1 MSTDAIVLLRN
12 DHTEVRKLFREFQKP
27 QTTDARKGAIVTK
40 VIELLTAHTYIEN
53 EVMYPRVRALLPDLE
68 DDILES
74 YEEHHVADVLVME
87 LHQMTPKDERFEAK
101 TTVLIENVTHH
112 MDEEEQDW
120 FPKVREGLGRRQL
133 QELGEELLAAKKRP
147 PKHRRRP
154 VPSRRPSTP
163 SSPSDRPRV
172 CRPGH
177 GGSPRSGLWGC
188 RARSTRVRV
197 TVRCPSRP
205 SRRRRG

>member
-1 MSTDAIVLLRN
+1 MRFPQSSTIPPWRFFVSTDAIVLLRN

-133 QELGEELLAAKKRP
+133 QELGEELLAAKKKA
-147 PKHRRRP
+147 PKSP
-154 VPSRRPSTP
+154 AAPSAIKKAKKE
-163 SSPSDRPRV
+163 
-172 CRPGH
+172 
-177 GGSPRSGLWGC
+177 WGIK
-188 RARSTRVRV
+188 
-197 TVRCPSRP
+197 
-205 SRRRRG
+205 

>member
-74 YEEHHVADVLVME
+74 YEEHQVADVLVME

-120 FPKVREGLGRRQL
+120 FPKVRAGLGRRQL
-133 QELGEELLAAKKRP
+133 QELGEELLAAKKQA
-147 PKHRRRP
+147 PK
-154 VPSRRPSTP
+154 TP
-163 SSPSDRPRV
+163 ASPSALKKAIDAV
-172 CRPGH
+172 V
-177 GGSPRSGLWGC
+177 
-188 RARSTRVRV
+188 A
-197 TVRCPSRP
+197 
-205 SRRRRG
+205 